1 MPPKVYVET
10 SVIGAYF
17 EDKKMI
23 KDSPIVE
30 DIRRIRKKI
39 SEKFDHDIDRYIAYL
54 QSEAA
59 ARQAKKAAQTSDSNE
74 DHITDV
80 ENQEQ
85 SHKEAKTN

>member
-1 MPPKVYVET
+1 
-10 SVIGAYF
+10 
-17 EDKKMI
+17 MI

-39 SEKFDHDIDRYIAYL
+39 SEEFDHDVARYIAYL

-59 ARQAKKAAQTSDSNE
+59 ARQAKKAAQTSDSNGNRTP
-74 DHITDV
+74 DG

-85 SHKEAKTN
+85 PHKEISVN